1 MGYEACG
8 LGSKW
13 PTKLDGSSQFY
24 PKCPNWFWIIIY
36 ESWSWFQVWLELS
49 YKANRKI
56 TIRYPSLVGQCLSS
70 GWHQEAVAAASG
82 RTAGGPFD
90 ARDDMPRIITKS
102 EPFHLAL
109 TILKILEGGRRNTLH
124 PSPSHFCWLN
134 HSFSHLLAKSTNSKA
149 PEVHRAARYRCKSS
163 RCHATKYG
171 MGSSDTFGRLGG
183 KDGGLNGRNLC
194 WMLLICYWCILVFVD
209 VVWSLL
215 LRSADLIFPRHISVE
230 TTKP

>member
-1 MGYEACG
+1 MARTWGPIDTTRRLRGAWRHGQEDDFAKRLKDMGYEACG

-56 TIRYPSLVGQCLSS
+56 TIRYASLVGQCLSW

-82 RTAGGPFD
+82 RAAGGPFD
-90 ARDDMPRIITKS
+90 ARDDMHPRIITKS
-102 EPFHLAL
+102 EPFHLWGL
-109 TILKILEGGRRNTLH
+109 DYLEGRRRKTLH

-134 HSFSHLLAKSTNSKA
+134 HSFSHLLGIIEFQGTGSTSCCEISMQKQQMPRN
-149 PEVHRAARYRCKSS
+149 CK
-163 RCHATKYG
+163 G
-171 MGSSDTFGRLGG
+171 W
-183 KDGGLNGRNLC
+183 GLVTPL
-194 WMLLICYWCILVFVD
+194 D
-209 VVWSLL
+209 V
-215 LRSADLIFPRHISVE
+215 
-230 TTKP
+230 